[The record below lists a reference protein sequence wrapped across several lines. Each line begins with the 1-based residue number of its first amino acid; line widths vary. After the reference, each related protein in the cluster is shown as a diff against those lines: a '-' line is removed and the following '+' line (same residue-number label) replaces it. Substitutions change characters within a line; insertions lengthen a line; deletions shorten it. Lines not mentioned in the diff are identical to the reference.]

1 MDSKKC
7 FIEFLK
13 ENKVLSKF
21 IKNFKKQKNWRIIE
35 DRPIS
40 SVDYFK
46 TMYEDNFIIHAF
58 LWRNTMEGH
67 SFWSDLS
74 EAWLAKL
81 CALKYNEN
89 YYDF

>member
-21 IKNFKKQKNWRIIE
+21 IKNFKKQKNWRIIK

-46 TMYEDNFIIHAF
+46 TMHEDHFITHAF
-58 LWRNTMEGH
+58 LWRNTMEGYC
-67 SFWSDLS
+67 FWSDLS

-81 CALKYNEN
+81 RALKYNEN
-89 YYDF
+89 HYDF